1 MAARGT
7 LSPPTSREQTASQV
21 VKRRSPLHHLLTN
34 RVMWVAVAVAV
45 IASLAYL
52 MIEIGV
58 LGVGPAKGPAG
69 IVYAAAGGY
78 LLGGLLILVRRRW
91 LWMIDATINALVV
104 LFFVSAYQDRPEVF
118 FSLGGL
124 VTKTSQV
131 LEVCLIYLI
140 LTYRR
145 HPRRHETRGS
155 S

>member
-1 MAARGT
+1 
-7 LSPPTSREQTASQV
+7 LN
-21 VKRRSPLHHLLTN
+21 HLLTN
-34 RVMWVAVAVAV
+34 RVMWVAVALAV
-45 IASLAYL
+45 IAALAYL

-91 LWMIDATINALVV
+91 LWMIGATINALVV

-118 FSLGGL
+118 FSPGGL
-124 VTKTSQV
+124 VTKAAQV
-131 LEVCLIYLI
+131 LLEVCLIYLI

-145 HPRRHETRGS
+145 HPRR
-155 S
+155 